1 MNVSIFN
8 NSPKGYIG
16 FYSLQN
22 WWKKSFSKK
31 ERKSVADRVDY
42 TNIFTFELLKGTV
55 KNENMSVSFFLTLC
69 ADIFNNHQ
77 ESHIAER
84 FIEHSILL
92 LTDNIID
99 QHYAYGT
106 AIDIYIKDYESN
118 KKKIISYS
126 KKQIAISEFS
136 MVALKKSFM
145 FPLGHSGYENL
156 TYLLREANKIKES
169 NILLQKAIQQGW
181 LGNWKKQLIP
191 L

>member
-31 ERKSVADRVDY
+31 ERKNISDRIDY
-42 TNIFTFELLKGTV
+42 TNIFQSELLKGTV
-55 KNENMSVSFFLTLC
+55 KDEKMSVSFFLTLC
-69 ADIFNNHQ
+69 ADIFNNYQ
-77 ESHIAER
+77 EIHIAER

-92 LTDNIID
+92 LNNNIID
-99 QHYAYGT
+99 EHYAYGT
-106 AIDIYIKDYESN
+106 AIDIYIKDYDNN
-118 KKKIISYS
+118 KKKIINYS
-126 KKQIAISEFS
+126 KKQIAISELS

-156 TYLLREANKIKES
+156 TYMLREANKIKES
-169 NILLQKAIQQGW
+169 NILLQKAMQQGW
-181 LGNWKKQLIP
+181 LGNWKKQLIT